1 MEPSWQLQTS
11 IEEGIVGRI
20 GNPIPISGLSPLMT
34 QSHRPPITEK
44 TTPEKTPPSLQ
55 SEGKDYPP
63 ISCLINGHNSII
75 AVTQPMKTTRIPIY
89 LTPPIKFVQ
98 FLFFRQKASC
108 TLFAYLPSLKKQKTQ
123 NKRPLS
129 LSLSLSLTHTHTHID
144 TLTE

>member
-1 MEPSWQLQTS
+1 MIGAKLAIANKYRRRHCGKNRKPNPHLRSVSSNDAVPSAPNYRENNTR
-11 IEEGIVGRI
+11 E
-20 GNPIPISGLSPLMT
+20 NPT
-34 QSHRPPITEK
+34 
-44 TTPEKTPPSLQ
+44 SLQ

-129 LSLSLSLTHTHTHID
+129 LSLSLSHTHTHTH
-144 TLTE
+144 